1 MKGSSEI
8 SIRPYDP
15 TDWPAVWAML
25 APVFRAGETYAVPRD
40 ITEQDAHRMWIELP
54 RAVRVAVDEADRPLG
69 TYYIKPNQAGPGDH
83 VANCGYI
90 VAAEARGRGLA
101 GQMCEHSLALA
112 RELGFTA
119 MQYNLVVAT
128 NEVAVK
134 LWQKHGFE
142 VRGMLP
148 GAFRHPERGPV
159 DAHVMYRRL

>member
-128 NEVAVK
+128 NTVAVR
-134 LWQKHGFE
+134 LWQAHGFA
-142 VRGMLP
+142 VCGTLP
-148 GAFRHPERGPV
+148 GAFRHPVLGAV